1 MPEAEQRKNNMFI
14 DLTPEQ
20 HTLRLKVRDYFT
32 NLMTPALRLKLRG
45 AESGDEY
52 RQTIRKMGSDGW
64 LAVGWPKEH
73 GGQGLSATEQLIFF
87 EEANIAGAPL
97 PFVTISTV
105 GPALMESGTAAQKA
119 RFLPGIA
126 AGETIFA
133 IGYSEPQ
140 AGSDLAVLK
149 TQAKLEG
156 DLQTGKFIVNGSKLW
171 TSGIEAADHV
181 WLAAR
186 TSPDLPRHKGLSIMI
201 LDTDAPGF
209 SHTLIQTVGNFTAAT
224 YYDNVE
230 VPADRLVGELHGG
243 WKLITAQL
251 NHERLGLG
259 SWSDKVFGPFCR
271 VLQWAKARDEQG
283 RRAVD
288 QAWVR
293 RSLAECYSR
302 MEAMRLINFRIA
314 AELEQGRMDV
324 ALASATKV
332 YGSESVIEVLRRL
345 IDIVGSS
352 ALVRAGSSA
361 ALLLGELEYE
371 VRACTLMTFGGGT
384 NEIQRELIA
393 QFGLQMP
400 RPVR

>member
-1 MPEAEQRKNNMFI
+1 MFI

-20 HTLRLKVRDYFT
+20 HALRLKVRDYF
-32 NLMTPALRLKLRG
+32 NDLMTPELRMQMRG
-45 AESGDEY
+45 AESGETY
-52 RQTIRKMGSDGW
+52 RDTIRKMGRDGW

-105 GPALMESGTAAQKA
+105 GPALMENGTAAQKA

-126 AGETIFA
+126 SGDIIFA
-133 IGYSEPQ
+133 IGYSEQQ
-140 AGSDLAVLK
+140 AGSDLATLK
-149 TQAKLEG
+149 TQARLVG
-156 DLQTGKFIVNGSKLW
+156 DLETGHFVVNGAKLW

-186 TSPDLPRHKGLSIMI
+186 TDPDLARHKGVSIMI

-209 SHTLIQTVGNFTAAT
+209 SHTLIQTVGNFTSAT
-224 YYDNVE
+224 YYDNVQ
-230 VPADRLVGELHGG
+230 VSADRLVGQLHGG

-259 SWSDKVFGPFCR
+259 SWSDKLFGPFTR
-271 VLQWAKARDEQG
+271 VLHWAKAKDEQG

-288 QAWVR
+288 QPWVR
-293 RSLAECYSR
+293 RALAECYTR
-302 MEAMRLINFRIA
+302 LEAMRLINFRIA
-314 AELEQGRMDV
+314 ADLEAGRMDV
-324 ALASATKV
+324 ALASTTKV
-332 YGSESVIEVLRRL
+332 YGSESGIEILRRL
-345 IDIVGSS
+345 VDIVGSS

-371 VRACTLMTFGGGT
+371 VRAATLMTFGGGT

-393 QFGLQMP
+393 QFGMNMP

>member
-1 MPEAEQRKNNMFI
+1 MPENEQRKNNMFI

-20 HTLRLKVRDYFT
+20 HALRLKVRDYFT
-32 NLMTPALRLKLRG
+32 SLMTPDLRLKLRG

-186 TSPDLPRHKGLSIMI
+186 TSPDLPRHKGVSIMI

-271 VLQWAKARDEQG
+271 VLQWAKACDEQG

>member
-1 MPEAEQRKNNMFI
+1 MFI

-20 HTLRLKVRDYFT
+20 HALRLKVRDYF
-32 NLMTPALRLKLRG
+32 NDLMTPELRMQMRG
-45 AESGDEY
+45 AESGETY
-52 RQTIRKMGSDGW
+52 RDTIRKMGSDGW

-105 GPALMESGTAAQKA
+105 GPALMENGTAAQKA

-126 AGETIFA
+126 SGDIIFA
-133 IGYSEPQ
+133 IGYSEQQ
-140 AGSDLAVLK
+140 AGSDLATLK
-149 TQAKLEG
+149 TQARLVG
-156 DLQTGKFIVNGSKLW
+156 DLETGHFVVNGAKLW

-186 TSPDLPRHKGLSIMI
+186 TDPDLARHKGVSIMI

-209 SHTLIQTVGNFTAAT
+209 SHTLIQTVGNFTSAT
-224 YYDNVE
+224 YYDNVQ
-230 VPADRLVGELHGG
+230 VPADRLVGQLHGG

-259 SWSDKVFGPFCR
+259 SWSDKVFGPFTR
-271 VLQWAKARDEQG
+271 VLHWAKAKDEQG

-288 QAWVR
+288 QPWVR
-293 RSLAECYSR
+293 RALAECYTR
-302 MEAMRLINFRIA
+302 LEAMRLINFRIA
-314 AELEQGRMDV
+314 ADLEAGRMDV
-324 ALASATKV
+324 ALASTTKV
-332 YGSESVIEVLRRL
+332 YGSESGIEILRRL
-345 IDIVGSS
+345 VDIVGSS

-371 VRACTLMTFGGGT
+371 VRAATLMTFGGGT

-393 QFGLQMP
+393 QFGMNMP

>member
-1 MPEAEQRKNNMFI
+1 MPENEQRKKNMFI

-20 HTLRLKVRDYFT
+20 HALRLKVRDYFT
-32 NLMTPALRLKLRG
+32 NLMTPDLRLKLRG

-186 TSPDLPRHKGLSIMI
+186 TSPDLPRHKGVSIMI

-288 QAWVR
+288 QAWVQ